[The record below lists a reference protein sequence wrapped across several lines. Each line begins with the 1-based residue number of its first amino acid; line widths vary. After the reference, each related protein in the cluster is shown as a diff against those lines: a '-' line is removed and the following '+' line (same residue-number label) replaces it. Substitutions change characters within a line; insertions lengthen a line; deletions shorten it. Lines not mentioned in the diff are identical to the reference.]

1 MPATEQLPLS
11 FFTPPTPAER
21 LSHQAGQP
29 LRPRCRQKGLVGTMF
44 APQSKLT
51 SEPAAAPQG
60 RWETR
65 AIEERVVALMD
76 TLTDPRHQPAA
87 RELFAEAL
95 GASRMALAVRMN
107 LTAGRDAF
115 QGAEGVRRPVKSDNP
130 PSKWSL
136 PAKR

>member
-11 FFTPPTPAER
+11 FFTPPTPTER
-21 LSHQAGQP
+21 LSHHADQP
-29 LRPRCRQKGLVGTMF
+29 LRPRCRQKGLIGTMF

-51 SEPAAAPQG
+51 PEPAVAPQG

-76 TLTDPRHQPAA
+76 TLTDPRHLPAA
-87 RELFAEAL
+87 RELFTEVL
-95 GASRMALAVRMN
+95 GAQRMALQVSKN
-107 LTAGRDAF
+107 LTAGRDPF
-115 QGAEGVRRPVKSDNP
+115 SGAEGFRRPVRTGSP

-136 PAKR
+136 PTKR